1 MTGFSLQR
9 RILMGFA
16 IAASLCFG
24 SSHAQT
30 ATGKVVKVIAPIPP
44 GSAMDQTAR
53 LIAREL
59 GAKLSTPAI
68 VENRPGAGGTIGTRA
83 VAIATPDGS
92 TLLLAGQGMI
102 SIAPHMMNNL
112 GFDPLK
118 ALVPISPVS
127 IIPGLLVVPGNSPF
141 NSLKDLIAAGKAKDS
156 KLNFGSG
163 GIGTGSH
170 LMGEM
175 FNARMGTNFQHVAY
189 QGSNPMVLALVA
201 DQVQVEFA
209 GAVDTVGL
217 VKAGKLKALAS
228 TSPTRHWQLPDVPTL
243 AEAGLGDDWLPYWV
257 ALFAPA
263 GTPQATVD
271 TLRAAMVAIM
281 KQPETAKALQD
292 FGMVQDTRT
301 LEQFKLVIAGDSA
314 TAEKLITRLGLKPQ

>member
-1 MTGFSLQR
+1 MIATSLR
-9 RILMGFA
+9 RSVLVTLA
-16 IAASLCFG
+16 LAACLAAAPVI
-24 SSHAQT
+24 AQT
-30 ATGKVVKVIAPIPP
+30 PNQKILKIIAPIPP

-59 GAKLSTPAI
+59 GAKLGMAAI

-83 VAIATPDGS
+83 VATATPDGA

-102 SIAPHMMNNL
+102 SIAPHMMSNL
-112 GFDPLK
+112 GFDPIN
-118 ALVPISPVS
+118 ALVPVSPVS
-127 IIPGLLVVPGNSPF
+127 IIPGLLVVPGTSPYNSI
-141 NSLKDLIAAGKAKDS
+141 KDLIAAGKLKDA

-175 FNARMGTNFQHVAY
+175 FNARLGTNFQHVAY
-189 QGSNPMVLALVA
+189 QGSNPMVLALVG
-201 DQVQVEFA
+201 DQVQMEFA
-209 GAVDTVGL
+209 GAVDTVAL

-228 TSPTRHWQLPDVPTL
+228 TSPTRHWLLPEVQTL
-243 AEAGLGDDWLPYWV
+243 SEQGLGDDWLPDWV

-263 GTPQATVD
+263 GTPQPTLDA
-271 TLRAAMVAIM
+271 LRAAMVAIL

-301 LEQFKLVIAGDSA
+301 LEQFRPVISSDSV
-314 TAEKLITRLGLKPQ
+314 TAEKLITKLNLKQ

>member
-1 MTGFSLQR
+1 MTVISLQR
-9 RILMGFA
+9 RVLLGVALAACLAAAPGFA
-16 IAASLCFG
+16 QAPNQKIL
-24 SSHAQT
+24 
-30 ATGKVVKVIAPIPP
+30 KIIAPIPP

-59 GAKLSTPAI
+59 GARLGMAAI

-83 VAIATPDGS
+83 VATAAPDGA

-102 SIAPHMMNNL
+102 SIAPHMMPNL
-112 GFDPLK
+112 GFDPIK
-118 ALVPISPVS
+118 TLVPVSPVS
-127 IIPGLLVVPGNSPF
+127 IIPGLLVVPGTSPYNSIKE
-141 NSLKDLIAAGKAKDS
+141 LVAAGKAKDA

-201 DQVQVEFA
+201 DQVQMEFA
-209 GAVDTVGL
+209 GAVDTVAL

-228 TSPTRHWQLPDVPTL
+228 TSPTRHWLLPDVQTL
-243 AEAGLGDDWLPYWV
+243 AEQGLGDDWLPYWV

-263 GTPQATVD
+263 GTPPATLD
-271 TLRAAMVAIM
+271 ALRAAMTAVL

-301 LEQFKLVIAGDSA
+301 LEQFRPVISSDSVA
-314 TAEKLITRLGLKPQ
+314 AEKLITRLNLKP